1 MTTKYFDYRAGLG
14 NVGSYQA
21 SAKPFLSSSINV
33 SSNGDVVRI
42 DFPNVTRFVTIK
54 NIGPDDGSA
63 DINMRVGFSQ
73 HGTNGVIYDNY
84 LLLGNQESYSADW
97 RVTSVFLRVDASGS
111 FNATASIIGGMT
123 AIDSIELSHNWT
135 GSQGVG

>member
-1 MTTKYFDYRAGLG
+1 MTVKYFDYRAGLG
-14 NVGSYQA
+14 NVGSYQS

-54 NIGPDDGSA
+54 NTGPDDGSA

-73 HGTNGVIYDNY
+73 NGVNGENY
-84 LLLGNQESYSADW
+84 LTVNNQESYSADW
-97 RVTSVFLRVDASGS
+97 RVTSVFLKVDTVGT

-123 AIDSIELSHNWT
+123 AIDSVELKHNWT
-135 GSQGVG
+135 GSEGVG

>member
-1 MTTKYFDYRAGLG
+1 MTVKYFDYRAGLG

-21 SAKPFLSSSINV
+21 SAQPFLSSSVHV
-33 SSNGDVVRI
+33 SSSGDVVRL

-63 DINMRVGFSQ
+63 DIDMRVGFSENGVN
-73 HGTNGVIYDNY
+73 GTNFLTIN
-84 LLLGNQESYSADW
+84 NQESYSADW
-97 RVTSVFLRVDASGS
+97 RISSVFLKVDTVGT

-123 AIDSIELSHNWT
+123 AIDSIELKHNWS

>member
-1 MTTKYFDYRAGLG
+1 MTVKYFDYRAGLG
-14 NVGSYQA
+14 NVGSYQS

-33 SSNGDVVRI
+33 SSSGDVVRI

-54 NIGPDDGSA
+54 NTGPDDGSA

-73 HGTNGVIYDNY
+73 NGINNGNY
-84 LLLGNQESYSADW
+84 LTVNNQESYSADW
-97 RVTSVFLRVDASGS
+97 RVTSVFLKVDTVGT

-123 AIDSIELSHNWT
+123 AIDSVELKHNWT
-135 GSQGVG
+135 GSEGVG

>member
-1 MTTKYFDYRAGLG
+1 MTVKYFDYRAGLG

-21 SAKPFLSSSINV
+21 SAKPFLSSSVHV
-33 SSNGDVVRI
+33 SSSGDVVRV

-63 DINMRVGFSQ
+63 DIDMRVGFSE
-73 HGTNGVIYDNY
+73 NGVNNSNFLTIN
-84 LLLGNQESYSADW
+84 NQESYSADW
-97 RVTSVFLRVDASGS
+97 RITSVFLKVDTVGS

-123 AIDSIELSHNWT
+123 AIDSIELKHNWS
-135 GSQGVG
+135 GSEGVG

>member
-21 SAKPFLSSSINV
+21 SAKPFLSSSIDV
-33 SSNGDVVRI
+33 PLNGNVVRI

-54 NIGPDDGSA
+54 NTGPDDGSS

-73 HGTNGVIYDNY
+73 NGVNGENY
-84 LLLGNQESYSADW
+84 LTINNQESYSADW
-97 RVTSVFLRVDASGS
+97 RVTSVYLKVDAIGS

-123 AIDSIELSHNWT
+123 AIDSIELKHNWT
-135 GSQGVG
+135 GSEGVG

>member
-1 MTTKYFDYRAGLG
+1 MSVKYFDYRAGVG

-21 SAKPFLSSSINV
+21 SAKPFLSSSIHV
-33 SSNGDVVRI
+33 SSSGDVVRI

-54 NIGPDDGSA
+54 NTGPDDGSA

-73 HGTNGVIYDNY
+73 NGINNGNY
-84 LLLGNQESYSADW
+84 LTVGNQESYSADW
-97 RVTSVFLRVDASGS
+97 RVTSVFLKVDTLGT

-123 AIDSIELSHNWT
+123 AIDSVELMHNWT
-135 GSQGVG
+135 GSEGVG

>member
-33 SSNGDVVRI
+33 SSSGDVVRV

-54 NIGPDDGSA
+54 NTGPDDGSA

-73 HGTNGVIYDNY
+73 NGINNGNY
-84 LLLGNQESYSADW
+84 LTINNQESYSADW
-97 RVTSVFLRVDASGS
+97 RVTSVFLRVDTSGS

-123 AIDSIELSHNWT
+123 AIDSVELTHNWS

>member
-1 MTTKYFDYRAGLG
+1 MTVKYFDYRAGLG
-14 NVGSYQA
+14 NVGSYQS

-54 NIGPDDGSA
+54 NTGPDDGSA

-73 HGTNGVIYDNY
+73 NGINNGNY
-84 LLLGNQESYSADW
+84 LTVNNQESYSADW
-97 RVTSVFLRVDASGS
+97 RVTSVFLKVDTVGT

-123 AIDSIELSHNWT
+123 AIDSVELKHNWT
-135 GSQGVG
+135 GSEGVG

>member
-21 SAKPFLSSSINV
+21 SAKPFLSSSIDV
-33 SSNGDVVRI
+33 PLNGNVVRI

-54 NIGPDDGSA
+54 NTGPDDGSS
-63 DINMRVGFSQ
+63 DIKMRVGFSQ
-73 HGTNGVIYDNY
+73 NGVNGENY
-84 LLLGNQESYSADW
+84 LTINNQESYSADC
-97 RVTSVFLRVDASGS
+97 RVTSVYLKVDTIGS
-111 FNATASIIGGMT
+111 FNATASVIGGMT
-123 AIDSIELSHNWT
+123 AIDSVELTHNWS

>member
-33 SSNGDVVRI
+33 SSSGDVIKI
-42 DFPNVTRFVTIK
+42 DFPNVSRFVTIK
-54 NIGPDDGSA
+54 NTGPDDGSA
-63 DINMRVGFSQ
+63 DIDIRVGFSQ
-73 HGTNGVIYDNY
+73 NGVNGTNFLTIN
-84 LLLGNQESYSADW
+84 NQESYSADW
-97 RVTSVFLRVDASGS
+97 RVTSVFLKVDTVGS

-123 AIDSIELSHNWT
+123 AIDSVELKHNWT
-135 GSQGVG
+135 GSEGVG

>member
-33 SSNGDVVRI
+33 SSSGDVVRI
-42 DFPNVTRFVTIK
+42 NFPNVTRFVTIK
-54 NIGPDDGSA
+54 NTGPDDGSA

-73 HGTNGVIYDNY
+73 NGVNGENY
-84 LLLGNQESYSADW
+84 LTVNNQESYSADW
-97 RVTSVFLRVDASGS
+97 RVTSVFLRVDVSGS

-123 AIDSIELSHNWT
+123 AIDSVELKHNWT
-135 GSQGVG
+135 GSEGVG

>member
-1 MTTKYFDYRAGLG
+1 MTVKYFDYRAGLG

-33 SSNGDVVRI
+33 SSSGDVVRI

-54 NIGPDDGSA
+54 NTGPDDGSA

-73 HGTNGVIYDNY
+73 NGINNGNY
-84 LLLGNQESYSADW
+84 LTVNNQESYSADW
-97 RVTSVFLRVDASGS
+97 RVTSVFLRVDVSGS

-123 AIDSIELSHNWT
+123 AIDSVELKHNWT
-135 GSQGVG
+135 GSEGVG